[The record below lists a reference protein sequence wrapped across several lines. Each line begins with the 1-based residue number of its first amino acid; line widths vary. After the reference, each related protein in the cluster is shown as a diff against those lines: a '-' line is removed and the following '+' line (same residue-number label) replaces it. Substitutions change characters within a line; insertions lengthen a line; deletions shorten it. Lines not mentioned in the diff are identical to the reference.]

1 VKRGVFQP
9 AGAHPAPAPDIAA
22 PADTLEQREPDVR
35 RLARLLSAHAPY
47 DGRFELAVPGM
58 YALRASRT
66 ETTPHHA
73 MHHPAVCIVAQG
85 AKTMV
90 LGQEAYSYDP
100 SRMLI
105 VSVDLPVAAQITRA
119 SHAEPFLCFRLDL
132 DPHKVAELALKVYP
146 QGVPPAQE
154 TRAMYVGRSS
164 AGIVNAATRLV
175 ELMAQPDEAELL
187 APLVVDEI
195 LIRLIRSPVGRRV
208 AQIGQAE
215 SRVQK
220 IGHAIEWLR
229 ANLAQPMSVEALA
242 GLVHMSVSSFH
253 QHFKAV
259 TSMSP
264 VQFQKALRLQEA
276 RRLMVATL
284 MDVGTA
290 SQHVGYL
297 SVSQF
302 SREYSRYFGCAPSK
316 DIARLRGQDASAAA
330 RAR

>member
-9 AGAHPAPAPDIAA
+9 AGAHPVTSSDSAA
-22 PADTLEQREPDVR
+22 PALPADPLELREPDVR
-35 RLARLLSAHAPY
+35 RLARLISAHAPY
-47 DGRFELAVPGM
+47 DGPFELPVPGM
-58 YALRASRT
+58 YAIRASRT
-66 ETTPHHA
+66 TTEPHHA
-73 MHHPAVCIVAQG
+73 MHRPAVCIVAQG

-90 LGQEAYSYDP
+90 LGPESYAYDP

-119 SHAEPFLCFRLDL
+119 SQAEPFLCFRLDL
-132 DPHKVAELALKVYP
+132 DPHRVAALALKVYP
-146 QGVPPAQE
+146 QGVPPAE
-154 TRAMYVGRSS
+154 ATRAMYVGRSS
-164 AGIVNAATRLV
+164 SSIVNAATRLV
-175 ELMAQPDEAELL
+175 ELMAQPEEAELL

-195 LIRLIRSPVGRRV
+195 LIRLIRSPIGRRV

-276 RRLMVATL
+276 RRLMAATL

-302 SREYSRYFGCAPSK
+302 SREYRRYFGCAPSK
-316 DIARLRGQDASAAA
+316 DMARMR
-330 RAR
+330 